1 MNQENAYSKGCKVKY
16 LLKSKTSVD
25 LVGSIVKVNF
35 YMRSVFLVRYSKAQK
50 MPYNTSLITLFII
63 KRNHPSKSIS
73 KLPMQSLKVVY
84 LLIPKA
90 LDAATP

>member
-25 LVGSIVKVNF
+25 LVNQSSIDLVGSIVK
-35 YMRSVFLVRYSKAQK
+35 
-50 MPYNTSLITLFII
+50 
-63 KRNHPSKSIS
+63 
-73 KLPMQSLKVVY
+73 SLKGFY

-90 LDAATP
+90 LDAATL